1 MDFCIVHLCIY
12 SQIQIINKVK
22 ILHSAVLEREENA
35 SVRVLVN
42 DVDDDVDDAVD
53 DDGKW
58 RVTERV
64 LGGDVESPVL
74 AACTPVTRP
83 PTQPCNQPR

>member
-1 MDFCIVHLCIY
+1 MYIFPNPD
-12 SQIQIINKVK
+12 NKQSK
-22 ILHSAVLEREENA
+22 NITWCCARERGKFNA

-42 DVDDDVDDAVD
+42 DVDDDED

-83 PTQPCNQPR
+83 PTPPCNQPR